1 MIEPRPDERISLNGS
16 TFAELWQR
24 FFREV
29 FQTLNGTLPP
39 RVPVVT
45 LATLPSPSPAGRI
58 VPGPRR
64 NRRAETRNVRRH
76 ELAHQRRHCIMRS

>member
-29 FQTLNGTLPP
+29 FQTLNGTIPP

-58 VPGPRR
+58 VQVRDATGGPK
-64 NRRAETRNVRRH
+64 
-76 ELAHQRRHCIMRS
+76 LATSDGTNWRINGAIAS